1 MMLIVPSNAERAVT
15 GFILAGE
22 CEHRKHKLR
31 FELYAHEGRS
41 FIDGRQVHI
50 GEFGMPLAIAR
61 KLLSLAE
68 GVAKIAISMRD
79 LAQ

>member
-41 FIDGRQVHI
+41 FIDGKQVRI
-50 GEFGMPLAIAR
+50 GESGMTLATAR
-61 KLLSLAE
+61 KLLSLAKS
-68 GVAKIAISMRD
+68 VARIATSMRD